1 MPLLNNFDQMPDV
14 CYKKNMFENLDIIT
28 IGEGLVELSSNTSL
42 KFAQI
47 FDKYYGGDSLG
58 TAIAALRCGSSAGY
72 ITKLGNDNFC
82 EYLLDAWDSE
92 GLDVSQI
99 KLTQGQNG
107 LYFVG
112 KKDSKSEFVFYRRKT
127 AAMSLNIEDINFDY
141 IKNVK
146 CVYATGFVQ
155 SLSLS
160 VREVVREIFKY
171 ANENGIWVAYDP
183 NFSPKVSTP
192 EEAKEYFEEVQNYI
206 DIIFLN
212 TKSDTPA
219 LFDTASADKVQKI
232 LADSAIKINV
242 IREHKNGLH
251 VTNTSKYT
259 FIKYEDINIVDPTG
273 WEAAFNGAFLNY
285 FLKGYDTIKC
295 AQLANSLSILQIRNV
310 GAIKSIPNRIE
321 TEKLFNEIYG

>member
-1 MPLLNNFDQMPDV
+1 
-14 CYKKNMFENLDIIT
+14 MFENLDIIT

-47 FDKYYGGDSLG
+47 FDKYYGGDSLC

-82 EYLLDAWDSE
+82 EYLLDAWDCE
-92 GLDVSQI
+92 GLDVSQV
-99 KLTQGQNG
+99 KLSQGQNG

-112 KKDSKSEFVFYRRKT
+112 KKENKSEFVFYRRKT
-127 AAMSLNIEDINFDY
+127 AAMNLCIDDINFDY
-141 IKNVK
+141 IKNTK

-160 VREVVREIFKY
+160 VREVVREVFKY
-171 ANENGIWVAYDP
+171 ASENGIPVAYDP
-183 NFSPKVSTP
+183 NFSSKISTT
-192 EEAKEYFEEVQNYI
+192 EEAKEYFDEVSKYI
-206 DIIFLN
+206 DIMFLN
-212 TKSDTPA
+212 TKSDTQA
-219 LFDTASADKVQKI
+219 LFDTTSIDKVQKI
-232 LADSAIKINV
+232 LADNAININI

-251 VTNTSKYT
+251 VTNTANYD
-259 FIKYEDINIVDPTG
+259 FIKYKDINIVDATG

-295 AQLANSLSILQIRNV
+295 AKYANALSILQIRNV

-321 TEKLFNEIYG
+321 TEKLYEEIYG

>member
-1 MPLLNNFDQMPDV
+1 
-14 CYKKNMFENLDIIT
+14 MFENLDIIT

-72 ITKLGNDNFC
+72 ITKLGNDSFC

-99 KLTQGQNG
+99 KLSQGQNG

-112 KKDSKSEFVFYRRKT
+112 KKENKSDFVFYRRKT
-127 AAMSLNIEDINFDY
+127 AAMNLCIDDINFNY
-141 IKNVK
+141 IKNAK

-160 VREVVREIFKY
+160 VREVVREIFKF
-171 ANENGIWVAYDP
+171 AKENNIPVAYDP
-183 NFSPKVSTP
+183 NFSAKISTP
-192 EEAKEYFEEVQNYI
+192 EEAKEYFNEVSKYV
-206 DIIFLN
+206 DIMFLN
-212 TKSDTPA
+212 TKSDTQA
-219 LFDTASADKVQKI
+219 LFDTTSIDKVQKI
-232 LADSAIKINV
+232 LADCTININI

-251 VTNTSKYT
+251 ITNTANYGFVEYKH
-259 FIKYEDINIVDPTG
+259 IPIIDATG

-285 FLKGYDTIKC
+285 FLKGYDTITC
-295 AQLANSLSILQIRNV
+295 AKLANALSLLQIRNV
-310 GAIKSIPNRIE
+310 GAIKSIPNRID
-321 TEKLFNEIYG
+321 TEKLYKEIYG

>member
-1 MPLLNNFDQMPDV
+1 
-14 CYKKNMFENLDIIT
+14 MFENLDIIT

-47 FDKYYGGDSLG
+47 FDKYYGGDSLC

-82 EYLLDAWDSE
+82 EYLLDAWDCE
-92 GLDVSQI
+92 GLDVSQV
-99 KLTQGQNG
+99 KLSQGQNG

-112 KKDSKSEFVFYRRKT
+112 KKENKSEFVFYRRKT
-127 AAMSLNIEDINFDY
+127 AAMNLCIDDINFDY
-141 IKNVK
+141 IKNTK

-160 VREVVREIFKY
+160 VREVVREVFKY
-171 ANENGIWVAYDP
+171 ASENGIPVAYDP
-183 NFSPKVSTP
+183 NFSSKISTT
-192 EEAKEYFEEVQNYI
+192 EEAKEYFDEVSKYI
-206 DIIFLN
+206 DIMFLN
-212 TKSDTPA
+212 TKSDTQA
-219 LFDTASADKVQKI
+219 LFDTTSIDKVQKI
-232 LADSAIKINV
+232 LADNAININI

-251 VTNTSKYT
+251 VTNTANYD
-259 FIKYEDINIVDPTG
+259 FIKYKDINIVDATG

-295 AQLANSLSILQIRNV
+295 AKYANALSILQIRNV

-321 TEKLFNEIYG
+321 TEKLYEDIYG

>member
-1 MPLLNNFDQMPDV
+1 MI
-14 CYKKNMFENLDIIT
+14 ENLDIIT

-47 FDKYYGGDSLG
+47 FDKYYGGDSLC

-72 ITKLGNDNFC
+72 ITKLGNDNFY

-99 KLTQGQNG
+99 KLSQGQNG

-112 KKDSKSEFVFYRRKT
+112 KKENKSEFVFYRKKT
-127 AAMSLNIEDINFDY
+127 AAKNLSIEDINFDY
-141 IKNVK
+141 IRNAK

-160 VREVVREIFKY
+160 VREVVREIFKF
-171 ANENGIWVAYDP
+171 ASENDIPVAYDP
-183 NFSPKVSTP
+183 NFSPKVSTQ
-192 EEAKEYFEEVQNYI
+192 EEAKEYFDEVSKYI

-212 TKSDTPA
+212 TKTDTQA
-219 LFDTASADKVQKI
+219 LFDTVSIDKVRKI
-232 LADSAIKINV
+232 LADNAINV
-242 IREHKNGLH
+242 NIIREHKKGIH
-251 VTNTSKYT
+251 VSNTANYE
-259 FIKYEDINIVDPTG
+259 FIEYKQIPIVDPTG
-273 WEAAFNGAFLNY
+273 WEAAFNGGFLNY

-295 AQLANSLSILQIRNV
+295 AKYANSLSILQIRNV
-310 GAIKSIPNRIE
+310 GAIKSIPYRIE
-321 TEKLFNEIYG
+321 TEKLYNEIYG

>member
-1 MPLLNNFDQMPDV
+1 
-14 CYKKNMFENLDIIT
+14 MFENLDIIT

-47 FDKYYGGDSLG
+47 FDKYYGGDSLC

-82 EYLLDAWDSE
+82 EYLLDAWDCE
-92 GLDVSQI
+92 GLDVSQV
-99 KLTQGQNG
+99 KLSQGQNG

-112 KKDSKSEFVFYRRKT
+112 KKENKSEFVFYRRKT
-127 AAMSLNIEDINFDY
+127 AAMNLCIDDINFDY
-141 IKNVK
+141 IKNTK

-160 VREVVREIFKY
+160 VREVVREVFKY
-171 ANENGIWVAYDP
+171 ASENGIPVAYDP
-183 NFSPKVSTP
+183 NFSSKISTI
-192 EEAKEYFEEVQNYI
+192 EEAKEYFDEVSKYI
-206 DIIFLN
+206 DIMFLN
-212 TKSDTPA
+212 TKSDTQA
-219 LFDTASADKVQKI
+219 LFDTTSIDKVQKI
-232 LADSAIKINV
+232 LADNAININI

-251 VTNTSKYT
+251 VTNTANYD
-259 FIKYEDINIVDPTG
+259 FIKYKDINIVDATG

-295 AQLANSLSILQIRNV
+295 AKYANALSILQIRNV

-321 TEKLFNEIYG
+321 TEKLYEEIYG